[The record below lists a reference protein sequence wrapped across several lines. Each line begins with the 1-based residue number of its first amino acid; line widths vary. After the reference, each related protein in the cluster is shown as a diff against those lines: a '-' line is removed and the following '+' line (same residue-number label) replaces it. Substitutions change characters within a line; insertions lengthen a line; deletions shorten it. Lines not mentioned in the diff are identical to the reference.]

1 MDPNLERQREGD
13 GDADAQTWHLQE
25 EMQEREPDLWWCNEK
40 GGIWPFSSRFR
51 GKRTNTWRKVTA
63 LRAPRAAAPF
73 VQQGRPEGQEAPSRE
88 AEHSGVAQPAPPPPA
103 VRVDAQAPLLS
114 AGSLLCRAHQL
125 SVPILQGRNE
135 AEAEAQAAG
144 GRGCRLTGG
153 VESWHLPATAPGE
166 SLLPHSGNDP
176 LEVRQSVWF

>member
-51 GKRTNTWRKVTA
+51 GKRTNTRRKV
-63 LRAPRAAAPF
+63 PF
-73 VQQGRPEGQEAPSRE
+73 VQQGRPEGQAAASRE
-88 AEHSGVAQPAPPPPA
+88 AEHSGVAQPAPPPA

-114 AGSLLCRAHQL
+114 AGSLLCRARQL
-125 SVPILQGRNE
+125 CVPFLQGRSE

-144 GRGCRLTGG
+144 GRGCRLTGR
-153 VESWHLPATAPGE
+153 VEGWHLAATAPGE

-176 LEVRQSVWF
+176 SEVRQSMWF